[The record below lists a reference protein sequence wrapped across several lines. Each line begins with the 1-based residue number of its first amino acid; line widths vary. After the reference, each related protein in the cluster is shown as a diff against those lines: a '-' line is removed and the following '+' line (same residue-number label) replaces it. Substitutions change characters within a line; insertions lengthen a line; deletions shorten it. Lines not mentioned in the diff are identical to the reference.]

1 MSNTATP
8 RSYWQVTLVVFTASL
23 VFGAFFQIS
32 KKDPFVTANPFAD
45 DPYDAVGS
53 IAIQAAAGIGLL
65 TLARLVHSGVAQGR
79 YILRGN
85 LVVLLSI
92 AVTLVSDALAVVLH
106 PAAWDTW
113 EGLSSED
120 WRFWRSGYWPD
131 SCCCAAPLDRLCRQR
146 IDKIAG
152 P

>member
-113 EGLSSED
+113 EAALIGGLAILAIWILAGFVLLRRAAGSSL
-120 WRFWRSGYWPD
+120 P
-131 SCCCAAPLDRLCRQR
+131 AADR
-146 IDKIAG
+146 
-152 P
+152 